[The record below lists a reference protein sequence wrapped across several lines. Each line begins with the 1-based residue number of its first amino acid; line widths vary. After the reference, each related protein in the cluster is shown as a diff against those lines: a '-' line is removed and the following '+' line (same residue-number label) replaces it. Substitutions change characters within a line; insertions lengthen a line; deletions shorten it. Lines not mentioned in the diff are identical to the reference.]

1 MKGKESGNLNMID
14 ILLIILLILNN
25 LLWMLFYYY
34 MTPPA
39 EKKKI
44 PLPPILPGIITPEEK
59 KPKDTN
65 EEFLHD
71 IADEGL
77 RPSDVIK
84 NMAAQPPKET

>member
-1 MKGKESGNLNMID
+1 MD
-14 ILLIILLILNN
+14 AIIIALFIINN
-25 LLWMLFYYY
+25 LIWMFWHYY

-59 KPKDTN
+59 KIKDTN